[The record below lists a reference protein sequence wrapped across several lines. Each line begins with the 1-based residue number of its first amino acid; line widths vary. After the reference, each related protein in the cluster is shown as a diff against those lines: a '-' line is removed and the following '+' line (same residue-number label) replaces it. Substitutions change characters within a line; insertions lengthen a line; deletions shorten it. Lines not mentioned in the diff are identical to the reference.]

1 MADMMRRKRGRY
13 HVVRKAV
20 QYDAPKPELAEEDR
34 AIGAIELALA
44 KDRVRITPIAEVF
57 AR

>member
-1 MADMMRRKRGRY
+1 MMRRKRGRY